1 MPGLLTN
8 LKILGLQEPSGLS
21 FAIPLLFECMFNPDT
36 YTIEH
41 NILFNT
47 EQPVN
52 SPGTDPGFNGAE
64 NGRFS
69 IEFTLDG
76 TGVSSD
82 LEIPVAIP
90 VPVQVLLFNAVTR
103 DISGDLHRPNY
114 LIVQWGTFIRDC
126 VLVNSRIT
134 YTLFDSNGIPLRA
147 KVNATF
153 LERTDSKLNQIAGMF
168 SSPDLTHSKLVQE
181 GDILPL
187 MVYKEYK
194 TQDYYLQVAAANK
207 LKNFRKLNSGTTI
220 NLPPIS

>member
-8 LKILGLQEPSGLS
+8 LKILGFQNIGGLPIS
-21 FAIPLLFECMFNPDT
+21 IPLLFECMFNPDT
-36 YTIEH
+36 YTVEH
-41 NILFNT
+41 NVSFNA

-52 SPGTDPGFNGAE
+52 GTGGDPGYNGSPPGT
-64 NGRFS
+64 FS

-82 LEIPVAIP
+82 LEIPAIP
-90 VPVQVLLFNAVTR
+90 VPVQVLLFNTVTR
-103 DISGDLHRPNY
+103 EISGDLHRPNY
-114 LIVQWGTFIRDC
+114 LIIQWGTFIRDC
-126 VLVNSRIT
+126 VLVKSRIT

-168 SSPDLTHSKLVQE
+168 SSPDLTHSKLVE
-181 GDILPL
+181 VGDILPL
-187 MVYKEYK
+187 IVFKEYK

-207 LKNFRKLNSGTTI
+207 LKNFRKLEPGTTI

>member
-8 LKILGLQEPSGLS
+8 LKILGLQDPEGLP

-36 YTIEH
+36 YTVEH
-41 NILFNT
+41 TTMFNT
-47 EQPVN
+47 QQPVN
-52 SPGTDPGFNGAE
+52 GTGGDPNYTGS
-64 NGRFS
+64 RPSTFS
-69 IEFTLDG
+69 LEFILDG

-82 LEIPVAIP
+82 LDIPAIP
-90 VPVQVLLFNAVTR
+90 VPVQVLLFNAVTL
-103 DISGDLHRPNY
+103 DISGDIHRPNY

-126 VLVNSRIT
+126 VLSNSRIT

-153 LERTDSKLNQIAGMF
+153 IERTNSKLNQIASMF
-168 SSPDLTHSKLVQE
+168 SSPDLTHSKTVSD

-194 TQDYYLQVAAANK
+194 TSDYYLQVAAANR
-207 LKNFRKLNSGTTI
+207 LKNFRKLEPGTTI
-220 NLPPIS
+220 NFPPIS

>member
-8 LKILGLQEPSGLS
+8 LKILGLQEPTGLS

-36 YTIEH
+36 YTVEH
-41 NILFNT
+41 TTSFNT
-47 EQPVN
+47 QQPVN
-52 SPGTDPGFNGAE
+52 GTGGDPKFNGAQP
-64 NGRFS
+64 GTFS
-69 IEFTLDG
+69 IEFILDG

-90 VPVQVLLFNAVTR
+90 VPVQVLLFNAVTL
-103 DISGDLHRPNY
+103 DISGDIHRPNY

-153 LERTDSKLNQIAGMF
+153 LERTDSKLNQIASMF

-194 TQDYYLQVAAANK
+194 TQGYYLQVAGANR
-207 LKNFRKLNSGTTI
+207 LKNFRKLETGTTI